1 MSVEKMEHQD
11 KLGTDSRL
19 EQVKSRADS
28 EEEKEIDLLEIGSIL
43 LDKLHFIIMY
53 MLLGAVLL
61 NACSYFLIEPTYQS
75 TAKLYV
81 VSASDDSVV
90 NLSDL
95 NIGTSLTADYEQL
108 ILSYPVLDKVIAR
121 LNLDMTSTELA
132 EKISLVNPDST
143 RILNITATTTD
154 PELSMNIANT
164 VAEVSVEYLPEAMS
178 TQAPNI
184 AQVAKLATHKAGP
197 SCMRYTVIGAILAA
211 VIYCGIVIVQL
222 FLDDTIHT
230 AEDMEKHFGI
240 VPLTSI
246 PESEEF
252 RQSDGQEEE
261 KTGRHRRKGA

>member
-1 MSVEKMEHQD
+1 MEHQD
-11 KLGTDSRL
+11 KLSADNKQ
-19 EQVKSRADS
+19 EQVRSRSDS
-28 EEEKEIDLLEIGSIL
+28 EEEKEINLLEIGSIL
-43 LDKLHFIIMY
+43 LDRLHFIIMY

-61 NACSYFLIEPTYQS
+61 NACSYFLIEPTYTS

-95 NIGTSLTADYEQL
+95 NIGTSLTKDYEQL

-121 LNLDMTSTELA
+121 LDLDMTFSQLVGM
-132 EKISLVNPDST
+132 ISLRNPDST
-143 RILNITATTTD
+143 RILNITVTTTD

-164 VAEVSVEYLPEAMS
+164 VAEVSAEYLPEAMS

-184 AQVAKLATHKAGP
+184 AQVAKLATHKSGP
-197 SCMRYTVIGAILAA
+197 SCMRFTILGAILGT
-211 VIYCGIVIVQL
+211 VIYCGIVIVQML
-222 FLDDTIHT
+222 LDDTIHT

-252 RQSDGQEEE
+252 RQSDGQDEE